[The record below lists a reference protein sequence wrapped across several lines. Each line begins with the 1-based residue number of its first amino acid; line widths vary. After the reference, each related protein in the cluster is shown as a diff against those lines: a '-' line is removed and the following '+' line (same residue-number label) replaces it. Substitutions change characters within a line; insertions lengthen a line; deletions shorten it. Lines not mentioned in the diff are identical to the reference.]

1 MNENGKINGKNNKK
15 KILKKILLYCV
26 KHYVDCD
33 NIMILIINEII
44 SVW

>member
-1 MNENGKINGKNNKK
+1 MKMEKLMEKTIKK

-44 SVW
+44 SV